1 MDAKQKDSGEPL
13 IWKLNT
19 PQLICEI
26 GDCCRDAGA
35 LLVPLKILQRMLT
48 ALAEYAAEKN
58 DPELNIHMLRLGLYD
73 VPHLKVDEAILDQ
86 VDKLKEGKEKWLTIL
101 KNVC

>member
-1 MDAKQKDSGEPL
+1 MAKNKLVNEHPL

-19 PQLICEI
+19 PQLICEV

-35 LLVPLKILQRMLT
+35 LLVPLKVLQRMLK
-48 ALAEYAAEKN
+48 ALAEYAAKKN

-73 VPHLKVDEAILDQ
+73 VHPFDVDDAIIKQ
-86 VDKLKEGKEKWLTIL
+86 VNKLKKGKEQWMIRL
-101 KNVC
+101 KGAV